1 MTPGDK
7 IGSPAIAILLKEGGI
22 EAGRTTGWVRIA
34 LAAALAVS
42 LLVSGRIAAVAGYA
56 EIWARLGLG
65 TLAIAALLA
74 LGITSLVLVRTR
86 SYAPWMAF
94 AFTAG
99 DALIVVLAVGA
110 TLHDN
115 QLGGNWIAIAPPLW
129 AAPLILAVGALRYRP
144 GVQLLATILMV
155 AGLSL
160 VVVAFRVSI
169 FLPPS

>member
-7 IGSPAIAILLKEGGI
+7 IGSPAITILLKEAEI
-22 EAGRTTGWVRIA
+22 EAEHTTGWVRIA

-42 LLVSGRIAAVAGYA
+42 LLMSGRIAAVAGYA

-65 TLAIAALLA
+65 TFAIAALLA
-74 LGITSLVLVRTR
+74 LGITSLVLMRTKT
-86 SYAPWMAF
+86 YAPWMAF

-99 DALIVVLAVGA
+99 DVLIVVLAVGA

-144 GVQLLATILMV
+144 GVQLWATLLMV
-155 AGLSL
+155 VGLS
-160 VVVAFRVSI
+160 V
-169 FLPPS
+169 